1 MDKRELGPVFRERL
15 ETLFAA
21 TGATRAAFAKSIGVD
36 RSALTQLLSGQST
49 RLPRADTLRRIS
61 ERYSVSLDWLLGLS
75 QDETLAAEIKPA
87 LEIAEADD
95 SNNDTLL
102 ERWHKEA
109 AGYKI
114 RYVPAQVPDL
124 LRTPD
129 VIAYEYSG
137 RAAPSPSWQLR
148 NAEFRLDYTRRPET
162 DMEVCMPRQRLEL
175 LAEGKGLWRGLDRQA
190 RQAQLDYMAKLV
202 EELYPSFRLFLYDQ
216 RRTYLHPLHRV
227 RSAARG
233 DLRRRDVHGAERD
246 RAYPLADAP
255 FRQSHPPRRG
265 ELQRERRLHRFAQ
278 SVVGG
283 QKPQFALR
291 NSKDVSPA
299 AMSKPSCA

>member
-1 MDKRELGPVFRERL
+1 MREWRAFLQNDLFSQQVTGLDKRELGPIFRERL
-15 ETLFAA
+15 QGILQRS
-21 TGATRAAFAKSIGVD
+21 GVTRAAFAKSIDID

-49 RLPRADTLRRIS
+49 RLPRADTLRSIS

-109 AGYKI
+109 IGYKI
-114 RYVPAQVPDL
+114 RYVPSQVPDL

-148 NAEFRLDYTRRPET
+148 NAEFRLDYNRRSET

-175 LAEGKGLWRGLDRQA
+175 LAEGKGLWSGLDRTA

-202 EELYPSFRLFLYDQ
+202 EELYPSFRMFLYDQ
-216 RRTYLHPLHRV
+216 RRTYSIPYTVFGPQRAAIFVGEMYLVLNATEHI
-227 RSAARG
+227 RSLTRHFDNLIRHAVVSSNETAAYIAT
-233 DLRRRDVHGAERD
+233 LKV
-246 RAYPLADAP
+246 
-255 FRQSHPPRRG
+255 Q
-265 ELQRERRLHRFAQ
+265 
-278 SVVGG
+278 
-283 QKPQFALR
+283 
-291 NSKDVSPA
+291 
-299 AMSKPSCA
+299 

>member
-1 MDKRELGPVFRERL
+1 MDKRELGPIFRERL
-15 ETLFAA
+15 EDVVRRS
-21 TGATRAAFAKSIGVD
+21 GATRAAFAKSIGVD
-36 RSALTQLLSGQST
+36 RSALTQLLAGQST
-49 RLPRADTLRRIS
+49 RLPRADTLRSIS

-102 ERWHKEA
+102 ERWHKGA

-129 VIAYEYSG
+129 LIAYEYSG

-175 LAEGKGLWRGLDRQA
+175 LAEGKGLWRGLDRPA
-190 RQAQLDYMAKLV
+190 RQAQLAYMATLV

-216 RRTYLHPLHRV
+216 RRTFSIPYTVFGPQRAAIYVGEMYIVLNATEHIRSLTRHFDNLIRHAV
-227 RSAARG
+227 VSSNESAA
-233 DLRRRDVHGAERD
+233 
-246 RAYPLADAP
+246 YI
-255 FRQSHPPRRG
+255 
-265 ELQRERRLHRFAQ
+265 
-278 SVVGG
+278 
-283 QKPQFALR
+283 
-291 NSKDVSPA
+291 VSLKV
-299 AMSKPSCA
+299 S

>member
-15 ETLFAA
+15 QGILQRSGT
-21 TGATRAAFAKSIGVD
+21 TRAAFAKSVGID

-49 RLPRADTLRRIS
+49 RLPRADTLRSIS
-61 ERYSVSLDWLLGLS
+61 ERHSVSLDWLLGLS

-87 LEIAEADD
+87 VEIAEADD

-102 ERWHKEA
+102 ERWHKDA

-114 RYVPAQVPDL
+114 RYVPAQIPDL

-148 NAEFRLDYTRRPET
+148 NAEFRLDYNRRPET

-175 LAEGKGLWRGLDRQA
+175 LAEGKGLWRGLDRDA

-202 EELYPSFRLFLYDQ
+202 DELYPSFRLFLYDQ
-216 RRTYLHPLHRV
+216 RRTYSIPYTVFGPQRAAIFVGEMYLVLNATEHIRSLTRHFDNLIRHAV
-227 RSAARG
+227 VSSNESAAYVG
-233 DLRRRDVHGAERD
+233 TL
-246 RAYPLADAP
+246 
-255 FRQSHPPRRG
+255 
-265 ELQRERRLHRFAQ
+265 
-278 SVVGG
+278 VV
-283 QKPQFALR
+283 Q
-291 NSKDVSPA
+291 
-299 AMSKPSCA
+299 

>member
-15 ETLFAA
+15 GDVLRRS
-21 TGATRAAFAKSIGVD
+21 GATRAAFAKSIGVD

-49 RLPRADTLRRIS
+49 RLPRADTLRSIS

-102 ERWHKEA
+102 ERWHKDA

-129 VIAYEYSG
+129 LIAYEYSG

-175 LAEGKGLWRGLDRQA
+175 LAEGKGLWRGLDRPA
-190 RQAQLDYMAKLV
+190 RQAQLAYMATLV

-216 RRTYLHPLHRV
+216 RRTFSIPYTVFGPQRAAIYVGEMYIVLNATEHIRSLTRHFDNLIRHAV
-227 RSAARG
+227 VSSNESAAYI
-233 DLRRRDVHGAERD
+233 V
-246 RAYPLADAP
+246 
-255 FRQSHPPRRG
+255 
-265 ELQRERRLHRFAQ
+265 
-278 SVVGG
+278 
-283 QKPQFALR
+283 AL
-291 NSKDVSPA
+291 KVS
-299 AMSKPSCA
+299 

>member
-1 MDKRELGPVFRERL
+1 MDKRELGPVFRDRL
-15 ETLFAA
+15 QGILQRS
-21 TGATRAAFAKSIGVD
+21 GITRAAFAKSIGVD

-49 RLPRADTLRRIS
+49 RLPRADTLRSIS

-87 LEIAEADD
+87 VEIAEARLDE
-95 SNNDTLL
+95 DTAL

-114 RYVPAQVPDL
+114 RYVPAQIPDL

-148 NAEFRLDYTRRPET
+148 NAEFRLDYNRRPET

-175 LAEGKGLWRGLDRQA
+175 LAEGKGLWRGLDRES
-190 RQAQLDYMAKLV
+190 RQAQLDYMQRLI

-216 RRTYLHPLHRV
+216 RRTYSIPYTVFGPQRAAIFVGEMYLVLNATEHIRSLTRHFDNLIRNAV
-227 RSAARG
+227 VSANDSAAYIAT
-233 DLRRRDVHGAERD
+233 LEVA
-246 RAYPLADAP
+246 
-255 FRQSHPPRRG
+255 
-265 ELQRERRLHRFAQ
+265 
-278 SVVGG
+278 
-283 QKPQFALR
+283 
-291 NSKDVSPA
+291 
-299 AMSKPSCA
+299 

>member
-1 MDKRELGPVFRERL
+1 MERLMDKRALGPVFRERL
-15 ETLFAA
+15 ADVVQRS
-21 TGATRAAFAKSIGVD
+21 GMTRAAFAKTIDID

-49 RLPRADTLRRIS
+49 RLPRADTLRSIS

-109 AGYKI
+109 SGYKI
-114 RYVPAQVPDL
+114 RYVPAQIPDL

-148 NAEFRLDYTRRPET
+148 NAEFRLDYNRRPET

-175 LAEGKGLWRGLDRQA
+175 LAEGKGLWRGLDRDA

-202 EELYPSFRLFLYDQ
+202 DELYPSFRMFLYDQ
-216 RRTYLHPLHRV
+216 RRTYSIPYTVFGPQRAAIFVGEMYLVLNATEHIRSLTLHFDNLIRH
-227 RSAARG
+227 A
-233 DLRRRDVHGAERD
+233 
-246 RAYPLADAP
+246 
-255 FRQSHPPRRG
+255 
-265 ELQRERRLHRFAQ
+265 
-278 SVVGG
+278 VVGANDSAG
-283 QKPQFALR
+283 YIGTLVVQ
-291 NSKDVSPA
+291 
-299 AMSKPSCA
+299 